1 MAAMND
7 MSRKTSQEAPQ
18 DAPLVVHLIYR
29 FDFGGLETLVAEC
42 INRMPA
48 DQYRHAIVCLTGYTE
63 FARKISRPDVQLIA
77 LNKPPGLAPGMHL
90 KLWKLLRRL
99 RPAVLH
105 SYNLAAIEY
114 AFTATLAGVPVRV
127 HAEHGRDAADP
138 HGLNRKHNLLRRW
151 LVPFIDRYIPV
162 SADLQRW
169 LAQVVGVPQA
179 KTLMIANG
187 VDTDRFRPRS
197 GSRDSEEFVIGTVGR
212 IQDVKNHKGLIEAFA
227 LLRTLLPQR
236 RLRLAIIGDGPLL
249 GQVREQVQQAGL
261 QDAVW
266 LAGSRTD
273 IPELMRGFDVFALP
287 SIAEGTPVTILEAM
301 SSGLPVVASKV
312 GGIPE
317 VVEEGVTGLLVPP
330 SDAQALAEALAVY
343 ARDPALAAG
352 HGAAGRQRV
361 ERSNSIAAMVSGY
374 AHLYDTLR
382 AHKNHISKA

>member
-1 MAAMND
+1 MAKAND
-7 MSRKTSQEAPQ
+7 T
-18 DAPLVVHLIYR
+18 PLVVHLIYR

-48 DQYRHAIVCLTGYTE
+48 DSYRHAIVCLTGYTD

-77 LNKPPGLAPGMHL
+77 LNKPPGLAPGIHW

-114 AFTATLAGVPVRV
+114 ACTAALAGVPVRV
-127 HAEHGRDAADP
+127 HAEHGRDASDP
-138 HGLNRKHNLLRRW
+138 QGLNRKHNLLRRW
-151 LVPFIDRYIPV
+151 LVPCIDRYIPV

-169 LAQVVGVPQA
+169 LAQVVGVPPA
-179 KTLMIANG
+179 KTLLIANG
-187 VDTDRFRPRS
+187 VDTERFRPRAE
-197 GSRDSEEFVIGTVGR
+197 GREGEDFVIGTVGR
-212 IQDVKNHKGLIEAFA
+212 IQDVKNHKDLVDAFA
-227 LLRTLLPQR
+227 LLRAMLPQR
-236 RLRLAIIGDGPLL
+236 RLRLAIVGNGPLFDAL
-249 GQVREQVQQAGL
+249 QRQVRDAGL
-261 QDAVW
+261 EDAVW
-266 LAGSRTD
+266 LPGSRTD

-301 SSGLPVVASKV
+301 ATGLPVVASKV

-317 VVEEGVTGLLVPP
+317 VVDDGATGLLVPP
-330 SDAQALAEALAVY
+330 SDAQALADALATY
-343 ARDPALAAG
+343 ASDPALAAR

-374 AHLYDTLR
+374 ARLYDSLR
-382 AHKNHISKA
+382 AAKNPLKKA